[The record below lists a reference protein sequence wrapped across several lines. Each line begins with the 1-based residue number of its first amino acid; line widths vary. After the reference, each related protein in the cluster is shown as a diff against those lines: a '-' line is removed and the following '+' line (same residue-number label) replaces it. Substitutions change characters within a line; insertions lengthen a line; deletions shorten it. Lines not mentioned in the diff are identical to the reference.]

1 MPPFR
6 PDVRDTVR
14 MGSLVPNIAKGRFAE
29 LYNRVDLGD
38 PSTARLYVIP
48 IARAA
53 VTDATLLDCADFA
66 AIITAGCTERT
77 ANGWNRKTLTNTD
90 LATLAADNTNDR
102 MPVDLADQTWTPT
115 NAGDTVSDLVIGYSA
130 TASPTNAQIT
140 PIAVVTWGPITPSG
154 ATETATIA
162 DFARAS

>member
-1 MPPFR
+1 M
-6 PDVRDTVR
+6 TT
-14 MGSLVPNIAKGRFAE
+14 MTNIAKGRFAE

-48 IARAA
+48 IAAGA
-53 VTDATLLDCADFA
+53 VTDATLADCADYA
-66 AIITAGCTERT
+66 AMVTAGITERT
-77 ANGWNRKTLTNTD
+77 ANGWNRKTLSGTD
-90 LATLAADNTNDR
+90 LTTLTPDNTNNW
-102 MPVDLADQTWTPT
+102 MPCDIPDQSWTPT

-140 PIAVVTWGPITPSG
+140 PLCVLDWVITPSG
-154 ATETATIA
+154 AVETATFA